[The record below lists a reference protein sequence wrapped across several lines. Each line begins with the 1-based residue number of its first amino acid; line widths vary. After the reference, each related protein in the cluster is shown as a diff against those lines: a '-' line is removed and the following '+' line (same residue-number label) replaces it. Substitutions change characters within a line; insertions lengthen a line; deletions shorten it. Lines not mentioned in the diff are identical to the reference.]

1 MIPTGI
7 RTKAKAPALAI
18 AMIQVQGV
26 EEAFASVSFLL
37 ELVGIG
43 ML

>member
-7 RTKAKAPALAI
+7 RTKAKAPAAAI
-18 AMIQVQGV
+18 AMIQPQGV
-26 EEAFASVSFLL
+26 EEAFASVTFLL
-37 ELVGIG
+37 GLVDIG